1 MKKIL
6 LVCLSVLSTSGAG
19 FAQQLPPI
27 PVNLPVK
34 AWVIMDYD
42 TGEVLADYNGNQ
54 RLEPASVTKVMTSYL
69 VAEAIENGV
78 IKEDAQVTISPYAQ
92 SQEGSRMFAEAG
104 SKVTVH
110 DLVLGLVIQSG
121 NDSWIGLAEYL
132 HGSESIFAIE
142 MNKKAQELGMNDS
155 NFMNAS
161 GLPHANH
168 YSSAY
173 DLAVLS
179 RHLINDFPS
188 HYKIYSQK
196 SFTWNNITQKNR
208 NTLLWTDPSVDG
220 IKTGHTSSA
229 GYNLAS
235 SAVRNGFRVIVV
247 VLGTNNEKERAQVST
262 ELLNYAFLNFEHK
275 KLYDQNQVILES
287 PVHEGTSD
295 YVKLVSDKNVYVTY
309 PRGQY
314 AELTSSIEVQKPL
327 LAPIEKGAPIG
338 KFIVKNGNKTIL
350 TTPLYAESTIE
361 EASFVKR
368 YWDKF
373 KYKFQHKF
381 QKVKTQLF

>member
-6 LVCLSVLSTSGAG
+6 LVCLSVLSTSGAS

-27 PVNLPVK
+27 PVSVPVK
-34 AWVIMDYD
+34 AWAIMDYD
-42 TGEVLADYNGNQ
+42 TGEILADYNGKQ

-69 VAEAIENGV
+69 VAEAIEKGV
-78 IKEDAQVTISPYAQ
+78 IQEDAQVTISPYAQ

-121 NDSWIGLAEYL
+121 NDSSIALAEYL
-132 HGSESIFAIE
+132 YGSESIFAME
-142 MNKKAQELGMNDS
+142 MNKKAQELGMYDS

-161 GLPHANH
+161 GLPQANH

-173 DLAVLS
+173 DLAILS

-220 IKTGHTSSA
+220 IKTGHTNSA

-247 VLGTNNEKERAQVST
+247 VLGTNNEKERAQLST

-287 PVHEGTSD
+287 PVHEGDSD
-295 YVKLVSDKNVYVTY
+295 YVKLVSDKNIYVTY

-314 AELTSSIEVQKPL
+314 GELTSSIEVQKPL

-338 KFIVKNGNKTIL
+338 KFIVKNGNNTIL
-350 TTPLYAESTIE
+350 TTPLYAGNTVEA
-361 EASFVKR
+361 ASFVKR

>member
-6 LVCLSVLSTSGAG
+6 LVCLSIFSTAS

-27 PVNLPVK
+27 HVNVPVK

-42 TGEVLADYNGNQ
+42 TGEILADYNGKE

-69 VAEAIENGV
+69 IAEALDKGV
-78 IKEDAQVTISPYAQ
+78 IAPDAKVSISPYAQ

-104 SKVTVH
+104 TQITVH

-121 NDSWIGLAEYL
+121 NDSSIALAEYL
-132 HGSESIFAIE
+132 RGSEPNFAVE
-142 MNKKAQELGMNDS
+142 MNKKAKELGMNDT

-161 GLPHANH
+161 GLPHPNH

-179 RHLINDFPS
+179 RHLIQDFPD
-188 HYKIYSQK
+188 HYEIYSHK
-196 SFTWNNITQKNR
+196 SFTWNGITQKNR

-220 IKTGHTSSA
+220 IKTGHTRSA

-235 SAVRNGFRVIVV
+235 SAIRNGFRVIVV
-247 VLGTNNEKERAQVST
+247 VLGTNSEKERAQLST
-262 ELLNYAFLNFEHK
+262 ELLNYAFMNFEHK
-275 KLYDQNQVILES
+275 KLYDADQVILQS
-287 PVHEGTSD
+287 PIHEGESNS
-295 YVKLVSDKNVYVTY
+295 VNLVSDKNIYITY

-314 AELTSSIEVQKPL
+314 DNLRASVEVKKPL
-327 LAPIEKGAPIG
+327 IAPVEKGQKIG
-338 KFIVKNGNKTIL
+338 EFIVKNGTQTIL
-350 TTPLYAESTIE
+350 NTPLYAQETVE
-361 EASFVKR
+361 QASFMKR
-368 YWDKF
+368 YWDQF
-373 KYKFQHKF
+373 KYKFQNKF
-381 QKVKTQLF
+381 QKLKAQIM

>member
-6 LVCLSVLSTSGAG
+6 LVCISVLSTTGTG

-27 PVNLPVK
+27 TINTPVK

-69 VAEAIENGV
+69 VAEAIEKGV

-121 NDSWIGLAEYL
+121 NDSSIALAEYL
-132 HGSESIFAIE
+132 YGSESIFAME

-173 DLAVLS
+173 DLAILS
-179 RHLINDFPS
+179 RHLIQDFPS

-196 SFTWNNITQKNR
+196 SFSWNNITQKNR

-275 KLYDQNQVILES
+275 KLYDKDQVILES
-287 PVHEGTSD
+287 PVQEGVDD

-314 AELTSSIEVQKPL
+314 AELTSMIEVQKPL

-338 KFIVKNGNKTIL
+338 KFIVKNGNKVIL
-350 TTPLYAESTIE
+350 TTPLSAETTIE

-368 YWDKF
+368 YLDKF

>member
-6 LVCLSVLSTSGAG
+6 LVCFSIFSTAAI
-19 FAQQLPPI
+19 AQQLPPI
-27 PVNLPVK
+27 PINVPVK

-42 TGEVLADYNGNQ
+42 SGEVLADYNGNQ

-69 VAEAIENGV
+69 VADAIEKGV
-78 IKEDAQVTISPYAQ
+78 IQEDAQVTISPYAQ

-104 SKVTVH
+104 SKITVH

-121 NDSWIGLAEYL
+121 NDSSIALAEYL
-132 HGSESIFAIE
+132 YGSEPAFAME
-142 MNKKAQELGMNDS
+142 MNKKAKELGMNDS

-179 RHLINDFPS
+179 RHLIHDFPS

-196 SFTWNNITQKNR
+196 SFTWNNIPQKNR

-247 VLGTNNEKERAQVST
+247 VLGTNNEKERAQIST

-275 KLYDQNQVILES
+275 KLYDKDQVIIES
-287 PVHEGTSD
+287 PVYEGTAD
-295 YVKLVSDKNVYVTY
+295 YVKLISNQNVYVTY

-314 AELTSSIEVQKPL
+314 DNLTSIVEVKKPL
-327 LAPIEKGAPIG
+327 RAPLTEGEQVG

-350 TTPLYAESTIE
+350 TTPLYAANTV
-361 EASFVKR
+361 EAAGFVKR
-368 YWDKF
+368 YWDQF

-381 QKVKTQLF
+381 QKVKAQLF